1 MDTFLSMKVF
11 RQVVESGSFVAA
23 AERLDLSTA
32 MTSKHVMNLER
43 NLGVRLL
50 NRTSKHMSL
59 TEIGTVYYEQCQEIL
74 DRLDVVE
81 AAVRRS
87 AVAVRGVLKITAP
100 VWFANPIFTKA
111 LAEYRSRYPDVLLEL
126 NLNDRIVDLVEEGFD
141 LALRVTV
148 DHSSVLLARRIC
160 PIQFK
165 LVGSPNYLLKHGY
178 PINPSELSNHLLL
191 TYSYSQ
197 FEDGVVVHHGA
208 NGRETIKMTISMR
221 SNSTSML
228 YQAALVGSGLT
239 FLPKWLI
246 EEDLASGRLVGLKPE
261 YMLPHVL
268 EAVYTSRRYLSPK
281 VRTFVDF
288 LSDYFST
295 SIIEQE
301 NNG

>member
-1 MDTFLSMKVF
+1 MDKFFSMKVF

-74 DRLDVVE
+74 DRLEVLE

-87 AVAVRGVLKITAP
+87 AVTVRGVLKITAP

-141 LALRVTV
+141 LALRVTSNP
-148 DHSSVLLARRIC
+148 SSSLLARRIC

-165 LVGSPNYLLKHGY
+165 LVGSPNYFLKHGY
-178 PINPSELSNHLLL
+178 PTNNNELSNHLLL
-191 TYSYSQ
+191 TYSYSP
-197 FEDGVVVHHGA
+197 FDDGVLVLDDS
-208 NGRETIKMTISMR
+208 NGREKIKMTTSMR
-221 SNSTSML
+221 SNNTSIL
-228 YQAALVGSGLT
+228 YQAALAGIGLT
-239 FLPKWLI
+239 FLPEWLI
-246 EEDLASGRLVGLKPE
+246 EEDLSSGRLEMLKPE
-261 YMLPHVL
+261 STFRNFLD
-268 EAVYTSRRYLSPK
+268 AVYTSRRYLSPK
-281 VRTFVDF
+281 VTTFVDF
-288 LSDYFST
+288 LSDHFSG
-295 SIIEQE
+295 SE
-301 NNG
+301 NYVQG